1 MRSLRHVGSML
12 LGAFCLA
19 AFVFTAARAQ
29 DEPKEKNV
37 DEKRAFQALMEKA
50 ETEYRVFFKK
60 PESGVDFWAAIQFEM
75 ELGKFD
81 LAALHLKQLLEKEP
95 KEPIDADL
103 VKIHEN
109 AGMSAFLRL
118 QRVQKW
124 SEVLSFQKEATQ
136 NVEKLVDRVTAAV
149 DKHLGNAQRIRRF
162 ISRLD
167 AETPEERAFAFAEL
181 DKSRERV
188 APYLV
193 EALRKNVGKPLYP
206 NLIDAMVR
214 FGPEV
219 MAPMLEVFK
228 ARSADDANEVDL
240 RLALLQIA
248 IRRGEKRVV
257 PYLWHMSESKKYPQI
272 VRERAKEA
280 LGLLLDSDP
289 KNLAPAKVML
299 VQQAEKYFTHN
310 VRFRDPKGVRLWPW
324 DGTSVANTPIEL
336 RPDQAEEFFGL
347 RYSREALEL
356 DPTYVPA
363 QTIFLNFTLERT
375 YLPRWDKFL
384 IEPSPPQLQQLL
396 ATIQAELLLS
406 TLDRALEDRNVPIIL
421 PIVQALG
428 DRGEGRAV
436 RLSASGAP
444 QGLLRALYYP
454 DTRVQTAAVRAFLK
468 MPGTQAAA
476 AKSRVV
482 EVLARQVALEGS
494 PKALV
499 IGAPGERNI
508 EYRKGLKETGLEPVF
523 APTLNKAFEKM
534 REGGEFHAIFVDQSV
549 KPADLNMGVTQ
560 VRADPDFG
568 RLPIFVF
575 AAKQN
580 IPLME
585 RTAERHRYVRVL
597 PDIWL
602 EMAEELR
609 NAVFAALQ
617 KSSGPPLTAEERQV
631 VQKNALDLLW
641 RMSRA
646 EIAGYDIRPAQEGV
660 TRLLQKPEP
669 PPEALEIL
677 SRLPG
682 APAQIKL
689 ADFVLDPAHE
699 KMRLPAAIELNRH
712 VQKHGLLLPKTQI
725 DHFRIAYKSDKLDP
739 PIKSQVALMFS
750 VLRPT
755 VVGSGR
761 NMLQFEGVAPPAPK
775 DAPKEKEK
783 EKEKDN

>member
-1 MRSLRHVGSML
+1 M
-12 LGAFCLA
+12 
-19 AFVFTAARAQ
+19 
-29 DEPKEKNV
+29 
-37 DEKRAFQALMEKA
+37 
-50 ETEYRVFFKK
+50 
-60 PESGVDFWAAIQFEM
+60 
-75 ELGKFD
+75 
-81 LAALHLKQLLEKEP
+81 
-95 KEPIDADL
+95 
-103 VKIHEN
+103 
-109 AGMSAFLRL
+109 
-118 QRVQKW
+118 
-124 SEVLSFQKEATQ
+124 
-136 NVEKLVDRVTAAV
+136 
-149 DKHLGNAQRIRRF
+149 
-162 ISRLD
+162 
-167 AETPEERAFAFAEL
+167 
-181 DKSRERV
+181 
-188 APYLV
+188 
-193 EALRKNVGKPLYP
+193 
-206 NLIDAMVR
+206 
-214 FGPEV
+214 
-219 MAPMLEVFK
+219 
-228 ARSADDANEVDL
+228 
-240 RLALLQIA
+240 
-248 IRRGEKRVV
+248 
-257 PYLWHMSESKKYPQI
+257 PYLWHMSESTKYPQI
-272 VRERAKEA
+272 IRERAKET
-280 LGLLLDSDP
+280 LGLLLDTDP

-299 VQQAEKYFTHN
+299 VQQAEKYYTHN

-324 DGTSVANTPIEL
+324 DGTAVATTPIDL

-356 DPTYVPA
+356 DTSYVPA
-363 QTIFLNFTLERT
+363 QTVFLNFTLERT

-384 IEPSPPQLQQLL
+384 VEPAPAQLQQLL

-406 TLDRALEDRNVPIIL
+406 TLDRALEDRNVPVIL

-482 EVLARQVALEGS
+482 EVLTRLVALEGS
-494 PKALV
+494 PKTLV
-499 IGAPGERNI
+499 IGAPNERNI

-523 APTLNKAFEKM
+523 APTLNKAFEM
-534 REGGEFHAIFVDQSV
+534 LRQGGEYHAIFVDQSV

-568 RLPIFVF
+568 QLPIFVF

-580 IPLME
+580 IPVME
-585 RTAERHRYVRVL
+585 KTAERHRQVRVL

-617 KSSGPPLTAEERQV
+617 KSSGPPLSADERQA
-631 VQKNALDLLW
+631 VQKNSLDLLW

-646 EIAGYDIRPAQEGV
+646 EIAGYDIRPAQEGI
-660 TRLLQKPEP
+660 TKLLQKQEP

-677 SRLPG
+677 SRMPG
-682 APAQIKL
+682 AQAQIKL
-689 ADFVLDPAHE
+689 ADFVLDPSHD
-699 KMRLPAAIELNRH
+699 KMRLAAAMELNRH
-712 VQKHGLLLPKTQI
+712 VQKHGLLLPKNQL
-725 DHFRIAYKSDKLDP
+725 DQFRTAYKMEKLDP
-739 PIKSQVALMFS
+739 QLKSQVALMFS

-761 NMLQFEGVAPPAPK
+761 NLLQFEGVAPPEPK
-775 DAPKEKEK
+775 EAPKEKEK